1 MSNFE
6 YIVSGLPVLTSDYK
20 YAAGESFKETVEEI
34 RSLLSAKDAATLD
47 FLLKGFDADSL
58 NEDFYA
64 SALSHPDAFIRDYF
78 RFDLNLRNAKVRY
91 LNRQIGRPENLDVI
105 TGMGSEDDLS
115 VDIDGYRFNPG
126 EFAEADKVESVLSLT
141 DLLAREKGLDDV
153 CWEKLDAL
161 QVFHYFD
168 LTSVLCFVAKL
179 HIVDRWLS
187 LDHEKGKQ
195 LFRRLTDEVRGT
207 FKGVNY
213 TE

>member
-6 YIVSGLPVLTSDYK
+6 YIVSGLPVLSADYR
-20 YAAGESFKETVEEI
+20 YAPGESFNETVEEI
-34 RSLLSAKDAATLD
+34 RGLLSQKDAAVLD
-47 FLLKGFDADSL
+47 YLLKGFDAENL

-64 SALSHPDAFIRDYF
+64 TSLSHSNAFIREYF

-91 LNRQIGRPENLDVI
+91 LNRQLGRPENMDVI
-105 TGMGSEDDLS
+105 SGQGSEEDLNL
-115 VDIDGYRFNPG
+115 DIDGNRFSGG
-126 EFAEADKVESVLSLT
+126 EFQEAAKVDSVLSLT
-141 DLLAREKGLDDV
+141 DLLSREKGLDDV
-153 CWEKLDAL
+153 CWEKIDTL